1 MFFSVYD
8 ALSRSQV
15 CWCSTSEYAIYQNQ
29 CTHKVQVHG
38 HLFLNF
44 IILTLLNY
52 GHLQTLGS
60 QERQFFYRAF
70 LEIAPYASGLL
81 LLDSLLTMY
90 WDLPG
95 ENEGVLVVFL
105 NGG

>member
-1 MFFSVYD
+1 
-8 ALSRSQV
+8 
-15 CWCSTSEYAIYQNQ
+15 
-29 CTHKVQVHG
+29 
-38 HLFLNF
+38 LFLNF

-52 GHLQTLGS
+52 DHLQTLGS

-70 LEIAPYASGLL
+70 LEITPYASGLL